1 MEFMKNARMMWFI
14 QQFWYNSLFQED
26 TFSTEIWVI
35 SPQQTSSSS
44 SSAQHHFTQLTTNTG
59 PGHFPLEN
67 TCSTQAQKTLGGG
80 GGISH
85 LKDWAKTMESGG
97 GATDSNVI

>member
-35 SPQQTSSSS
+35 SPQQISSSN
-44 SSAQHHFTQLTTNTG
+44 SSAQHHLTQLTTNTG
-59 PGHFPLEN
+59 PGHSPLEN
-67 TCSTQAQKTLGGG
+67 TCSTQAQKTGGG
-80 GGISH
+80 GGDLPSERLSQDYGIR
-85 LKDWAKTMESGG
+85 G